1 MSHLKSHFS
10 NSSHRAIPCQGGFT
24 LIELMISL
32 VLGIVVIA
40 AMLVMYTTGA
50 AATRYATAQ
59 GQMNEDAQMALS
71 VITQELRRSGY
82 NPQRPTGATTT
93 AVNDLVQGGWGL
105 RACANGFT
113 DNTTLL
119 VSGLACNAAAV
130 AGVGAGL
137 AVVHEGD
144 LVSGRNTGAG
154 LPMDCIGN
162 GVVAQGVS
170 IAGGNYYTMQVR
182 LFIVNNALWCLGS
195 GGAPPGLTLN
205 QVPQVLAENIE
216 SMSFLFGIAS
226 PPVNSRTVQGYY
238 SADDLNGVPA
248 NVAFAA
254 QAVDARWAKVV
265 AARVCVVVVSENA
278 ILSDVDANPT
288 YLDCSDNAVAIA
300 DGRLR
305 RAYSTTVLIRNHG
318 VGFEN

>member
-1 MSHLKSHFS
+1 MRQRTTRFPHLSGRS
-10 NSSHRAIPCQGGFT
+10 NLRQGGFT
-24 LIELMISL
+24 LIELLISL

-50 AATRYATAQ
+50 AASRYATAQ

-71 VITQELRRSGY
+71 VITQELRRSGN
-82 NPQRPTGATTT
+82 NPQRPFGVAPAT
-93 AVNDLVQGGWGL
+93 AVNDLGQGGWGL

-113 DNTTLL
+113 DNTPLL
-119 VSGLACNAAAV
+119 TSGLACNAAAV
-130 AGVGAGL
+130 AGIGGGL
-137 AVVHEGD
+137 AVVYEGD
-144 LVSGRNTGAG
+144 LVSGRNTAAG

-170 IAGGNYYTMQVR
+170 IAGGNYYTMQAR
-182 LFIVNNALWCLGS
+182 LFVANNALWCLGS
-195 GGAPPGLTLN
+195 GGALPRLTLN

-216 SMSFLFGIAS
+216 SMSFRFGIGS
-226 PPVNSRTVQGYY
+226 PADNKVVQGYY
-238 SADDLNGVPA
+238 SADDINGNPA
-248 NVAFAA
+248 DPVFFALP
-254 QAVDARWAKVV
+254 VVSRWAKVV
-265 AARVCVVVVSENA
+265 AVRACVVVISENA
-278 ILSDVDANPT
+278 ILRDVDTNPT
-288 YLDCSDNAVAIA
+288 YLDCDGNAVAIA